1 MESGQLLSEPSVDT
15 KPLPLSASARWHSFA
30 RRNKLNSGLL
40 FLVPALSVYLLFV
53 AWPVVSIF
61 QYGFYDW
68 NGISRDRTFV
78 GLQNY
83 VDLLTKD
90 RAFRL
95 SIRNNLL
102 WAVITVS
109 VSLVLGFLFA
119 YLLNQPLRLRNAYR
133 AALFLPTTASLVVI
147 GLTWKFIYRPD
158 IGLLDQT
165 LRGLGLNSLVRVWL
179 SDAQVTLYA
188 TIVVAIWQ
196 SLGVWVVVYLAAL
209 QAIPQD
215 LYDCAAIDGATGFR
229 QMIHIAIPLTM
240 STTRALMILGF
251 IGAVNQFGLVYL
263 LSQGGPYHAS
273 EVIAYQI
280 YDQAFKTNHT
290 GYASALSVVLLLI
303 SAIITIV
310 QLLFSHGRI
319 ELSG

>member
-1 MESGQLLSEPSVDT
+1 MKSGELLSEPSVDAQPT
-15 KPLPLSASARWHSFA
+15 PFSASARWQSFA
-30 RRNKLNSGLL
+30 RRYKLNSGLL
-40 FLVPALSVYLLFV
+40 FLLPALSVYLLFV
-53 AWPVVSIF
+53 GWPVVSIF

-68 NGISRDRTFV
+68 NGISRNRTFV

-83 VDLLTKD
+83 IDLLTKD
-90 RAFRL
+90 RAFSL

-102 WAVITVS
+102 WAVITVG
-109 VSLVLGFLFA
+109 VSIVLGFLFA

-147 GLTWKFIYRPD
+147 GLTWRFIYQPD
-158 IGLLDQT
+158 IGLLNAT
-165 LRGLGLNSLVRVWL
+165 LRFLHLNSLVRVWL
-179 SDAQVTLYA
+179 SDAQVTIYA
-188 TIVVAIWQ
+188 TILVAIWQ

-229 QMIHIAIPLTM
+229 QMIHIGIPLTM
-240 STTRALMILGF
+240 PTTRALMILGF

-263 LSQGGPYHAS
+263 LSQGGPYHSS
-273 EVIAYQI
+273 EVMAYQV
-280 YDQAFKTNHT
+280 YDLAFNTNHT

-303 SAIITIV
+303 AAIITV
-310 QLLFSHGRI
+310 AQLLWYRGRI